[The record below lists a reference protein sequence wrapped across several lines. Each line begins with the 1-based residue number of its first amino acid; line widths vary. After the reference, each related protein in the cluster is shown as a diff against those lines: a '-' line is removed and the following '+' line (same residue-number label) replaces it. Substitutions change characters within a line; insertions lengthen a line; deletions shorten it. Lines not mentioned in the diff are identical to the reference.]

1 MTNQAQII
9 KAFGSNGEVI
19 PVIGM
24 GASGGHGSDCY
35 PYTIV
40 SVSKDGKKIEV
51 TRDEHKPAPG
61 YDYYSNQVHTFTSNM
76 DGAREMYR
84 LRKNG
89 RWVRASEPMRGGSSI
104 SLGFRKY
111 YQDPSF

>member
-1 MTNQAQII
+1 MTNSQTLEKVIVP
-9 KAFGSNGEVI
+9 EV
-19 PVIGM
+19 GM
-24 GASGGHGSDCY
+24 GACGGFGSDCY

-51 TRDEHKPAPG
+51 TSDDHKPAPG
-61 YDYYSNQVHTFTSNM
+61 CDYFTNQVYTYTSNM
-76 DGAREMYR
+76 NGQRTLYR

-89 RWVRASEPMRGGSSI
+89 RWVKDGEPMRGGASI
-104 SLGFRKY
+104 TIGYRRY